1 MYNFVFVEIYNS
13 KFMKII
19 TVAHQKGGV
28 GKTTLALNLAACFA
42 QGLKVGILDT
52 DVQGSLS
59 GIKDDLDSITF
70 IPFDGQ
76 LSRLVVQPFDIL
88 IIDTPPYLTNQL
100 PGLFAVSDFV
110 LVPSKVGFF
119 DVMAIKATIEFLTQ
133 AQQQRPGLKYGVVLN
148 MVKPRTGLNK
158 SVQQILN
165 DYGATLLKTTVSDRV
180 SYTRSAITSGVFA
193 SDDEKAKEEMTSL
206 ADEILT
212 ALGL

>member
-1 MYNFVFVEIYNS
+1 
-13 KFMKII
+13 MKII

-42 QGLKVGILDT
+42 QGLKVGVLDT

-59 GIKDDLDSITF
+59 SIKDELEGITF
-70 IPFDGQ
+70 VPFDGKLDQ
-76 LSRLVVQPFDIL
+76 LAKQPFDIL
-88 IIDTPPYLTNQL
+88 VVDTPPYLTNQL
-100 PGLFAVSDFV
+100 PDLFAVSDFV

-119 DVMAIKATIEFLTQ
+119 DVMAIKATIELLAQ
-133 AQQQRPGLKYGVVLN
+133 AEQKRPQLKYGVVLN

-158 SVQQILN
+158 SVQEILSS
-165 DYGATLLKTTVSDRV
+165 YGAVLLATTIADRV
-180 SYTRSAITSGVFA
+180 SYTRSALTSGVFG
-193 SDDEKAKEEMTSL
+193 SDDEKAKEEITSL

>member
-1 MYNFVFVEIYNS
+1 
-13 KFMKII
+13 MKII

-52 DVQGSLS
+52 DIQGSLS
-59 GIKDDLDSITF
+59 GIKDDLDNIAF

-76 LSRLVVQPFDIL
+76 LNRLAEQPFDIL

-100 PGLFAVSDFV
+100 PDLFAVSDFV

-119 DVMAIKATIEFLTQ
+119 DVMAIKATIEFLKQ
-133 AQQQRPGLKYGVVLN
+133 AEKKRPQLKYGVVLN

-158 SVQQILN
+158 SVQNILN
-165 DYGATLLKTTVSDRV
+165 SYGAALLTTTVADRV
-180 SYTRSAITSGVFA
+180 SYTRSAITSGIFA
-193 SDDEKAKEEMTSL
+193 SDDDKAKEEITEL
-206 ADEILT
+206 ADEILIV
-212 ALGL
+212 LGL

>member
-1 MYNFVFVEIYNS
+1 
-13 KFMKII
+13 MKII

-42 QGLKVGILDT
+42 QGLNVGVLDT

-59 GIKDDLDSITF
+59 GIKEELDSITF
-70 IPFDGQ
+70 IPYDGQ
-76 LSRLVVQPFDIL
+76 LNGLTGQQFDIL

-100 PGLFAVSDFV
+100 PDLFSISDFV
-110 LVPSKVGFF
+110 LVPTKVGFF
-119 DVMAIKATIEFLTQ
+119 DVMAIKATIEFLKQ
-133 AQQQRPGLKYGVVLN
+133 AEQKRPELRYGVVLN
-148 MVKPRTGLNK
+148 MVKPRTALNK
-158 SVQQILN
+158 SVRDILN
-165 DYGATLLKTTVSDRV
+165 DYGAMLLTATISDRV

-193 SDDEKAKEEMTSL
+193 SEDEKAKEEITSL

>member
-1 MYNFVFVEIYNS
+1 
-13 KFMKII
+13 MKII

-52 DVQGSLS
+52 DIQGSLS

-70 IPFDGQ
+70 VPFDGQ
-76 LSRLVVQPFDIL
+76 LSQLAEQPFDIL

-100 PGLFAVSDFV
+100 PDLFAVSDFV

-119 DVMAIKATIEFLTQ
+119 DVMAIKATIEFLKQ
-133 AQQQRPGLKYGVVLN
+133 AGQKRPQLKYGVVLN
-148 MVKPRTGLNK
+148 MVKPRTGLNR
-158 SVQQILN
+158 SVQEILSS
-165 DYGATLLKTTVSDRV
+165 YGAILLTTTIADRV
-180 SYTRSAITSGVFA
+180 SYTRSALTSGVF
-193 SDDEKAKEEMTSL
+193 SSEDEKAKEEITGL

>member
-1 MYNFVFVEIYNS
+1 
-13 KFMKII
+13 MKTV

-52 DVQGSLS
+52 DMQGSLA
-59 GIKDDLDSITF
+59 GIKDSLDGITF
-70 IPFDGQ
+70 VPFSGQ
-76 LSRLVVQPFDIL
+76 LSSLIRLPFDIL
-88 IIDTPPYLTNQL
+88 IVDTPPYLTNQL
-100 PGLFAVSDFV
+100 PDLFAVSDFV

-119 DVMAIKATIEFLTQ
+119 DVMAIKATIEFLRQ
-133 AQQQRPGLKYGVVLN
+133 AQEQRPQLKYGVVLN

-158 SVQQILN
+158 SVQDILN
-165 DYGATLLKTTVSDRV
+165 AYGAILLKTTVSDRV
-180 SYTRSAITSGVFA
+180 SYTRSAITSGIFA
-193 SDDEKAKEEMTSL
+193 SDDEKAKEEMTNL